1 MHLDQYGVLLAAALT
16 LTTAGG
22 VRAASILAR
31 CGPSTGQSYYFETGI
46 VGPGQGGW
54 KKDGFD
60 NGRITAYI
68 NDENKIDIIMRDG
81 NGVRSYLREGYN
93 ASLNNFSKQD
103 MAFLISARG
112 SNFSET
118 YLFKI
123 NDLGVGTLS
132 WTASKVTPLVIRTT
146 VMTAEWGPNFAI
158 EP

>member
-1 MHLDQYGVLLAAALT
+1 
-16 LTTAGG
+16 
-22 VRAASILAR
+22 
-31 CGPSTGQSYYFETGI
+31 
-46 VGPGQGGW
+46 
-54 KKDGFD
+54 
-60 NGRITAYI
+60 
-68 NDENKIDIIMRDG
+68 MRDG